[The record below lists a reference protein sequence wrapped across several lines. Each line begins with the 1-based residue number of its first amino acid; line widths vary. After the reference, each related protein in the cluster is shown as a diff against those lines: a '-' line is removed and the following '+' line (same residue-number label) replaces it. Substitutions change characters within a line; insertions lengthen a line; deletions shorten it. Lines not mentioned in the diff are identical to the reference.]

1 MSDLLRPGPD
11 GELANAV
18 DGYLLWH
25 ARVTEAEQRAR
36 DFVEAMDWLTTSQR
50 AEIER
55 YYVAD
60 SLRRARKDV
69 ERVAARCVALR
80 AEYEHRYQNLRRR
93 CLGLALSVCAAST
106 AAVALLLLL

>member
-11 GELANAV
+11 GELGNAV

-36 DFVEAMDWLTTSQR
+36 DFVGAMDWLTTAQR

-55 YYVAD
+55 CYVAD
-60 SLRRARKDV
+60 SLKRARKDV
-69 ERVAARCVALR
+69 ERVAARCLALR
-80 AEYEHRYQNLRRR
+80 AEYEHRYQSLRRR